1 MNVLANLLRKTRILA
16 LTALAAAIALGAS
29 PNARAEDGVT
39 DNEIVVGAIG
49 ALTGPLAF
57 VGAPGRDGLSIAFD
71 EINKKGGINGRKIK
85 MLFEHASSPAESI
98 AAVNKLVEQDK
109 VFILI
114 LASGSTGAA
123 AAADYVRENGVPT
136 YNLFGSTP
144 IIRNPFA
151 ANVFHGAIVTIDN
164 AALAL
169 ISQIYDGGY
178 QAKKVGVL

>member
-1 MNVLANLLRKTRILA
+1 MGHNPAYFPHNPAVFHAIPVLHDATTKRYLPAHGAADWIGCGKNESGGSMNVLANLLRKTRILA

-85 MLFEHASSPAESI
+85 MLF
-98 AAVNKLVEQDK
+98 
-109 VFILI
+109 
-114 LASGSTGAA
+114 
-123 AAADYVRENGVPT
+123 
-136 YNLFGSTP
+136 
-144 IIRNPFA
+144 
-151 ANVFHGAIVTIDN
+151 
-164 AALAL
+164 
-169 ISQIYDGGY
+169 
-178 QAKKVGVL
+178 